1 MRYLYACF
9 SNYIGFYNGMGIRKL
24 EIDFRKCQNH
34 IILISGMNGSGKSTL
49 LNALSPFPD
58 SSTSFIPNL
67 DGEKRLIIFE
77 NGDTYEILILSPSD
91 TKGGRK
97 QTKAFI
103 KKNGQELNENGNITS
118 YKDIIFSEF
127 DLDSNYLSLTKLSSN
142 DRGLGDK
149 KPAERKKFASNIIDN
164 LETYNEIYKTLNKKS
179 LIFKSHISNLH
190 TKIQNIGTMDGLKM
204 RLRSLEER
212 NNVIQ
217 NEIYQLTA
225 KTIEI
230 NTRASINQEEAQK
243 MEKLLGEKKELES
256 QISELYTKIKLFQK
270 SLEIVPEDLNQK
282 YDSDLSLLEGY
293 KSKRDQYHM
302 QWIADSEKLSA
313 ISKKIHELEIN
324 LETYCSNIDESL
336 KERYESSL
344 QTVQSLKNRIQKLGF
359 EPNTDLLLALS
370 KLLDFLQKFTQK
382 LNNFYSGDLTPKD
395 LEILANYNIKYTEEL
410 RNSLNQQTNALQLLN
425 IEIDQYND
433 KLRTISILENRP
445 SNCKIDTCPFIANA
459 VKLEKEI
466 SGEELIALIE
476 DGQRKQK
483 ELSDS
488 INQTMEQITHY
499 TFFDE
504 KFRELQNILSE
515 LEENRTRL
523 IMFQVKDLIDTKTF
537 LNHIACNYNFYPER
551 EPKSL
556 IDLYNYLSELE
567 SENKSFFV
575 LQAQY
580 EAMQNKIQLIE
591 STKKS
596 IEENKMEEEE
606 LTRIVYSEKKNHSS
620 YSDFCTNLETK
631 ISQEKEYLS
640 VYSSYLSLSQSLKE
654 IEQEIKE
661 MEIKSYE
668 SLQSV
673 MKLNDLK
680 QEIQRLTTEANP
692 IIEEM
697 QKLSGQ
703 LTLLES
709 YYQEYQEYNVKYDMI
724 EKIKKYCSPTGGG
737 IQTIF
742 MQLYMS
748 KTWELS
754 NQILGMLFGGE
765 YQLLEFVINQ
775 NEFRIPFIGS
785 GLEVDDISSGSTS
798 QICIM
803 GMVINLVLFYQAS
816 TKFNI
821 ARLDEIDGGLDH
833 RNRFEFVNALYR
845 IISILNIEQLF
856 IISHSIETDT
866 SSVDIIKLKGYP
878 DYDDSSQLGN
888 IIYDYSK
895 EMDETNK

>member
-34 IILISGMNGSGKSTL
+34 IILITGMNGSGKSTL

-58 SSTSFIPNL
+58 SSVSFVPNL

-77 NGDTYEILILSPSD
+77 NGDTYEILISSPSD

-149 KPAERKKFASNIIDN
+149 KPAERKKFASSIIDN

-212 NNVIQ
+212 NNAIQ
-217 NEIYQLTA
+217 NEIYQLTT

-270 SLEIVPEDLNQK
+270 NLEIIPEDLNQK

-293 KSKRDQYHM
+293 RNKRDQYHM

-313 ISKKIHELEIN
+313 VSKKIHELEIN

-359 EPNTDLLLALS
+359 EANTDLLLPLS
-370 KLLDFLQKFTQK
+370 KLLDFLQKFIQRI
-382 LNNFYSGDLTPKD
+382 NNFYNGDLTPKD
-395 LEILANYNIKYTEEL
+395 LEILANYNTKHTEEL
-410 RNSLNQQTNALQLLN
+410 RNSLNQQTNTLQLLN

-445 SNCKIDTCPFIANA
+445 SNCKIDNCPFIANA

-466 SGEELIALIE
+466 SAEELISLIE
-476 DGQRKQK
+476 DRQRKQK
-483 ELSDS
+483 ELSDL
-488 INQTMEQITHY
+488 INQTMDQITHY
-499 TFFDE
+499 TFLDE
-504 KFRELQNILSE
+504 KFRELQSIISE

-523 IMFQVKDLIDTKTF
+523 IMFQVKDLIDIKTF
-537 LNHIACNYNFYPER
+537 LNHIDCNYNFYPER

-556 IDLYNYLSELE
+556 IALYNYLSELE

-580 EAMQNKIQLIE
+580 EAMQNKIQLVD

-640 VYSSYLSLSQSLKE
+640 VYTSYLSLSQSLNE
-654 IEQEIKE
+654 TEQEIKE
-661 MEIKSYE
+661 METKSYE

-680 QEIQRLTTEANP
+680 QEIQRLTAEANP

-895 EMDETNK
+895 EINETNK

>member
-58 SSTSFIPNL
+58 SSASFVPNL

-77 NGDTYEILILSPSD
+77 NGDTYEILISSPSD

-212 NNVIQ
+212 NNAIQ

-243 MEKLLGEKKELES
+243 MEKLLEEKKELET

-270 SLEIVPEDLNQK
+270 SLEIIPEDLNQK

-293 KSKRDQYHM
+293 RSKRDQYHM

-344 QTVQSLKNRIQKLGF
+344 QTVQSLKSRIQKLGF
-359 EPNTDLLLALS
+359 EPNTDLLLPLN
-370 KLLDFLQKFTQK
+370 KLLDFLQKFIQK
-382 LNNFYSGDLTPKD
+382 INNFYSGDLTLKD
-395 LEILANYNIKYTEEL
+395 LEILANYNTKYTEEL
-410 RNSLNQQTNALQLLN
+410 RNSLNRQTNALQLLN

-483 ELSDS
+483 GLSDL

-499 TFFDE
+499 TFLDE

-537 LNHIACNYNFYPER
+537 LNHISCNYNFYRER

-580 EAMQNKIQLIE
+580 EAMQNKIQLME

-661 MEIKSYE
+661 METKSYE

>member
-34 IILISGMNGSGKSTL
+34 IILITGMNGSGKSTL

-58 SSTSFIPNL
+58 SSASFVPNL

-77 NGDTYEILILSPSD
+77 NGDTYEILISSPSD

-149 KPAERKKFASNIIDN
+149 KPAERKKFASSIIDN

-212 NNVIQ
+212 NNAIQ
-217 NEIYQLTA
+217 NEIYQLTT

-270 SLEIVPEDLNQK
+270 SLEIIPEDLNQK

-293 KSKRDQYHM
+293 RSKRDQYHM

-344 QTVQSLKNRIQKLGF
+344 RMVQSLKSEIQKLDF
-359 EPNTDLLLALS
+359 DPNTDLLLPLS
-370 KLLDFLQKFTQK
+370 KLLDFLQKFVQK
-382 LNNFYSGDLTPKD
+382 LDKFYEGNLTPED
-395 LEILANYNIKYTEEL
+395 LKILANYNINYTEEL
-410 RNSLNQQTNALQLLN
+410 RNFLNQQTNTLQLLN
-425 IEIDQYND
+425 VEIDQYND

-466 SGEELIALIE
+466 SAEELISLIE
-476 DGQRKQK
+476 GRQRKQK
-483 ELSDS
+483 ELSDL
-488 INQTMEQITHY
+488 INQTMDQITHY
-499 TFFDE
+499 TFLDE
-504 KFRELQNILSE
+504 KFRELQSIISE

-523 IMFQVKDLIDTKTF
+523 IMFQVKDLIDIKTF

-556 IDLYNYLSELE
+556 IALYNHLSELE

-580 EAMQNKIQLIE
+580 EAMQNKIQLVD

-640 VYSSYLSLSQSLKE
+640 VYTSYLSLSQSLNE
-654 IEQEIKE
+654 IKQEIKE
-661 MEIKSYE
+661 METKSYE

-709 YYQEYQEYNVKYDMI
+709 YYQEYQEYNVKYDTI

-856 IISHSIETDT
+856 IISHSIETDN

-878 DYDDSSQLGN
+878 D
-888 IIYDYSK
+888 
-895 EMDETNK
+895 